1 MENKELKKST
11 RKNLKKEFFIYLGI
25 LILIVITVNFISN
38 RLFTRIDLTKH
49 KTYTLSDISKD
60 IVKNLNDKVIV
71 RAYFSDNLPAPYNNV
86 SRDVKDL
93 LSDYRSY
100 SKGNLDY
107 EFVSTSNEESEA
119 NENETV
125 KEAQKFGI
133 QPVQLQVFENDKY
146 EVKRVLMGMVINYI
160 GKSETIPFV
169 QSASNLEYELT
180 SRIKKLSTE
189 KKKKIGFLTGHG
201 EYEYTKFNTINSTL
215 TSNYDVVQVNLGS
228 NNPVPDDVDALIVFG
243 PKSEFPEWHK
253 YLIDQYIM
261 RGGNVAWLINKMIPN
276 FQQEIALATVQD
288 LKIDDMLFHY
298 GIKINGDM
306 IKDVQCS
313 PVTVQTQIGFPLQI
327 SYPYFP
333 LVSNINR
340 EISAFQN
347 IQSVTMPF
355 VSSLDLTAA
364 DGKGLEV
371 KPLLTSSDKSGKSEN
386 FVVINFEQFQNLSKK
401 MADSIF
407 NSKGFVLGATYTGM
421 FSSFYSGKPVPQD
434 TAANSQ
440 PVNIEQKNQSEKPS
454 KMVVIGDADFANEEN
469 RPQRDNLIFFINMV
483 DYLADDV
490 GLTEI
495 RSKDASEAPIQETS
509 PSTKSFIKYFNL
521 LFPPVAVIFVGLYIW
536 SRKKSV
542 RKKLQSDNN

>member
-1 MENKELKKST
+1 MENKELKTTT
-11 RKNLKKEFFIYLGI
+11 RKNLKNEFFIYLGI
-25 LILIVITVNFISN
+25 LILIIITVNFISN
-38 RLFTRIDLTKH
+38 RLFTRIDLTKN
-49 KTYTLSDISKD
+49 KTYTLSGISRD
-60 IVKNLNDKVIV
+60 IVKNLNDKVII

-100 SKGNLDY
+100 SNGNLDY
-107 EFVSTSNEESEA
+107 EFVSTADESET
-119 NENETV
+119 NETE

-169 QSASNLEYELT
+169 QNVSSLEYELT
-180 SRIKKLSTE
+180 SKIKKLSTE
-189 KKKKIGFLTGHG
+189 KKKKIGFLAGHG
-201 EYEYTKFNTINSTL
+201 EYDYSKFNTINSTL
-215 TSNYDVVQVNLGS
+215 TSNYDVVPVNLGS
-228 NNPVPDDVDALIVFG
+228 NSPVPDDVTVLIVLG
-243 PKSEFPEWHK
+243 PKAEFPEWHK

-261 RGGNVAWLINKMIPN
+261 RGGNVAWLINKMVPN

-288 LKIDDMLFHY
+288 IKLDDLLFNY

-306 IKDVQCS
+306 IRDAQCS
-313 PVTVQTQIGFPLQI
+313 AVTLQTQIGFPLQI

-333 LVSNINR
+333 LISNINR

-347 IQSVTMPF
+347 IQGITLPF
-355 VSSLDLTAA
+355 SSSIDLTAA
-364 DGKGLEV
+364 DGKGLDV
-371 KPLLTSSDKSGKSEN
+371 KPLLTSSDKSGKTDN
-386 FVVINFEQFQNLSKK
+386 FVVINFEQFQNLTKK
-401 MADSIF
+401 SADSVF
-407 NSKGFVLGATYTGM
+407 NSKGFVLGASYSGK
-421 FSSFYSGKPVPQD
+421 FNSFYTGKPVPKD

-440 PVNIEQKNQSEKPS
+440 PIMIEQKNQSERES
-454 KMVVIGDADFANEEN
+454 KMVVIGDADFANEES
-469 RPQRDNLIFFINMV
+469 RPQKDNLVFFINMV

-521 LFPPVAVIFVGLYIW
+521 LFPPLAVVIIGLVIW
-536 SRKKSV
+536 NRKKSL
-542 RKKLQSDNN
+542 RKKIQSGNN

>member
-1 MENKELKKST
+1 MENKELKTST

-25 LILIVITVNFISN
+25 LILIIITVNFISN
-38 RLFTRIDLTKH
+38 RLFTRIDLTKN
-49 KTYTLSDISKD
+49 KSYTLSGISKE
-60 IVKNLNDKVIV
+60 IVKNLNDKVVV

-107 EFVSTSNEESEA
+107 EFVSTSNEETET
-119 NENETV
+119 NETV

-146 EVKRVLMGMVINYI
+146 EVKRVLMGLVINYI

-169 QSASNLEYELT
+169 QNASNLEYELT

-189 KKKKIGFLTGHG
+189 KKIKIGFLTGHG
-201 EYEYTKFNTINSTL
+201 EYEYSKFNTINSTL
-215 TSNYDVVQVNLGS
+215 SSNYEVVPVNLGS
-228 NNPVPDDVDALIVFG
+228 NSPVPDDIKVLIVFG

-261 RGGNVAWLINKMIPN
+261 RGGNVAWLINKMVPN

-288 LKIDDMLFHY
+288 NKLDDMLFNY

-306 IKDVQCS
+306 VRDVQCS
-313 PVTVQTQIGFPLQI
+313 PVTVQTQIGFPIQI

-333 LVSNINR
+333 LISNINR

-347 IQSVTMPF
+347 IQGLTLPF
-355 VSSLDLTAA
+355 ASSLDLTAA
-364 DGKGLEV
+364 EGKGIDV
-371 KPLLTSSDKSGKSEN
+371 IPILTSSDKSGKSDN

-401 MADSIF
+401 AADSIF
-407 NSKGFVLGATYTGM
+407 NSKGFVMGATYTGM
-421 FSSFYSGKPVPQD
+421 FNSFYAGKPVPQD

-440 PVNIEQKNQSEKPS
+440 PMNIEQKNQSEKVS
-454 KMVVIGDADFANEEN
+454 KLLVIGDADFANEEN

-495 RSKDASEAPIQETS
+495 RSKDVSEAPIQETS
-509 PSTKSFIKYFNL
+509 PATKSFIKYFNL
-521 LFPPVAVIFVGLYIW
+521 LFPPVAVIIVGLYYW
-536 SRKKSV
+536 SRKKSF
-542 RKKLQSDNN
+542 RKKIQSGNN

>member
-1 MENKELKKST
+1 MENKELKTTT

-25 LILIVITVNFISN
+25 LILIIITVNFISN
-38 RLFTRIDLTKH
+38 RLFTRIDLTKN
-49 KTYTLSDISKD
+49 KSYTLSGISKD
-60 IVKNLNDKVIV
+60 IVKNLNDKVII

-100 SKGNLDY
+100 SNGNLDY
-107 EFVSTSNEESEA
+107 EFVSTADESET
-119 NENETV
+119 NETE

-169 QSASNLEYELT
+169 QNVSTLEYELT
-180 SRIKKLSTE
+180 SKIKKLSTE
-189 KKKKIGFLTGHG
+189 KKKKIGFLAGHG
-201 EYEYTKFNTINSTL
+201 EYEYSKFNTINSTL
-215 TSNYDVVQVNLGS
+215 SSNYDVVPVNLGS
-228 NNPVPDDVDALIVFG
+228 NSPVPDDVTVLIVFG
-243 PKSEFPEWHK
+243 PKAEFPEWHQ

-261 RGGNVAWLINKMIPN
+261 RGGNVAWLINKMVPN

-288 LKIDDMLFHY
+288 IKLDEMLFNY

-306 IKDVQCS
+306 IRDAQCS
-313 PVTVQTQIGFPLQI
+313 AVTLQTQIGFPLQI

-333 LVSNINR
+333 LISNINR

-347 IQSVTMPF
+347 IQGITLPF
-355 VSSLDLTAA
+355 ASSIDLTAA
-364 DGKGLEV
+364 DGKGLDV
-371 KPLLTSSDKSGKSEN
+371 KPLLTSSDKSGKTDN
-386 FVVINFEQFQNLSKK
+386 FVVINFEQFQNLTKK
-401 MADSIF
+401 SADSIF
-407 NSKGFVLGATYTGM
+407 NSKGFVLGAAYTGK
-421 FSSFYSGKPVPQD
+421 FNSFFTGKPVPKD

-440 PVNIEQKNQSEKPS
+440 PIMIEQKNQSEKES
-454 KMVVIGDADFANEEN
+454 KMIVIGDADFANEES
-469 RPQRDNLIFFINMV
+469 RPQKDNLIFFINMV

-509 PSTKSFIKYFNL
+509 PATKSFIKYFNL
-521 LFPPVAVIFVGLYIW
+521 LFPPLAVVIIGLVIW
-536 SRKKSV
+536 SRKKSLR
-542 RKKLQSDNN
+542 RKIQSGNN